1 MEIAISIAALIV
13 GCIIGWLAQ
22 KSRQQALITKNEML
36 TKQADETKDEAQRQL
51 AAVKEEAERRLES
64 AKAEAQQ
71 NMNNAKAEAQQQLDI
86 AKREASERLEAT
98 KAEAQQQLEATKK
111 EASEQLARTKAEAQ
125 QQLEATKKEASEQLA
140 KTKAEAQQQLEA
152 TKKEASEQLAKTK
165 AEAQQQLEAVKK
177 EASEQLEATKKEAS
191 DLLAKTKAEAE
202 AQQQKAL
209 AEKDAAWNDI
219 MKGQEQR
226 FNETMARMSEQMK
239 NATAAMLKDRQ
250 KEFADSSNQQLGQ
263 IVNPLRETI
272 DKMKQTMADTTLK
285 QTEMSSVLK
294 DNIERSMQ
302 QAMAAK
308 KSAEELANALKH
320 GSKVQGDWG
329 EAVLDELLTSQ
340 GLVRG
345 IHYDTQAVIRDAQG
359 NTVHTDDGAT
369 LRPDVILH
377 LDQRREVIIDSKVSL
392 TAFLDYANADNEA
405 DRQRFLKTHIDSL
418 QKHVKELST
427 KDYSAYVQPP
437 KVRMDYVIMFV
448 PHTGALWTALNAQ
461 PDLWR
466 KAMEQNVFIA
476 DEQTLFAA
484 LRIISLTWTQIRQA
498 ENHEQVYRL
507 ANEMLDR
514 VGQFMK
520 KYTAIGKALK
530 TATTAYD
537 DAERK
542 LQPSGQSILQTC
554 AKLQKLGAKQSDKN
568 PLPQLI
574 DIDEVA
580 ALVQPA
586 DDQDDN

>member
-22 KSRQQALITKNEML
+22 KSRQQALITQNEML
-36 TKQADETKDEAQRQL
+36 TKQADETKNEAQRQL

-86 AKREASERLEAT
+86 TKREASERLDAT
-98 KAEAQQQLEATKK
+98 KAEAQQQLEAAKK
-111 EASEQLARTKAEAQ
+111 EASEQLETTKKEAQ
-125 QQLEATKKEASEQLA
+125 QQLETLKKEASEQLA
-140 KTKAEAQQQLEA
+140 KTKAEAQQQLE
-152 TKKEASEQLAKTK
+152 TL
-165 AEAQQQLEAVKK
+165 KK
-177 EASEQLEATKKEAS
+177 EASEQLETTKKEAS

-226 FNETMARMSEQMK
+226 FNETMTRMSEQMK
-239 NATAAMLKDRQ
+239 NATADMLKDRQ

-302 QAMAAK
+302 QAIAAK

-580 ALVQPA
+580 TLAPPA
-586 DDQDDN
+586 EDQDNN

>member
-22 KSRQQALITKNEML
+22 KSRQQALITQNEML
-36 TKQADETKDEAQRQL
+36 AKQADEIKNEAQRQL
-51 AAVKEEAERRLES
+51 ATVKEEAERRLES

-86 AKREASERLEAT
+86 TKREANERLDAA
-98 KAEAQQQLEATKK
+98 KAEAQQQLETLKK
-111 EASEQLARTKAEAQ
+111 EASK
-125 QQLEATKKEASEQLA
+125 QLEATKKEASEQLA
-140 KTKAEAQQQLEA
+140 KTKAEAQQQLE
-152 TKKEASEQLAKTK
+152 T
-165 AEAQQQLEAVKK
+165 
-177 EASEQLEATKKEAS
+177 TKKEAS

-226 FNETMARMSEQMK
+226 FNETMTRMSEQMK
-239 NATAAMLKDRQ
+239 NATADMLKDRQ

-580 ALVQPA
+580 ALAPPA
-586 DDQDDN
+586 EDQDNN

>member
-71 NMNNAKAEAQQQLDI
+71 NMNNAKAEAQQRLDI
-86 AKREASERLEAT
+86 AKREASERLEA
-98 KAEAQQQLEATKK
+98 
-111 EASEQLARTKAEAQ
+111 
-125 QQLEATKKEASEQLA
+125 
-140 KTKAEAQQQLEA
+140 TKAEAQQQLEA

-209 AEKDAAWNDI
+209 TEKDAAWNDI

-239 NATAAMLKDRQ
+239 NATADMLKDRQ

-392 TAFLDYANADNEA
+392 TAFLNYANADNEA

-580 ALVQPA
+580 ALVQPS